1 MATAMKKC
9 KVCGKE
15 YEYCHTLRRVA
26 GVFRWQ
32 DVACCPE
39 HGSIYL
45 AKIEASRADIKTAT
59 DSKLDNTPID
69 YSAELIEDDEDDDDL
84 FEDDFD
90 EDEEDD
96 LEDTA
101 IIN

>member
-9 KVCGKE
+9 KVCDKM
-15 YEYCHTLRRVA
+15 YPYCNTAKRIA

-45 AKIEASRADIKTAT
+45 ARIEASRSETKTNNLDCYID
-59 DSKLDNTPID
+59 DSDEYD
-69 YSAELIEDDEDDDDL
+69 ELFEEDFDDE
-84 FEDDFD
+84 E
-90 EDEEDD
+90 
-96 LEDTA
+96 
-101 IIN
+101 

>member
-1 MATAMKKC
+1 MATATKIC

-15 YEYCHTLRRVA
+15 YEYCHTNRSVA

-45 AKIEASRADIKTAT
+45 ARIVESRKAK
-59 DSKLDNTPID
+59 PID
-69 YSAELIEDDEDDDDL
+69 NNVMAKNGCAVINFSDLIEYEEDEL
-84 FEDDFD
+84 FEEDF
-90 EDEEDD
+90 EDENDEA
-96 LEDTA
+96 E
-101 IIN
+101 